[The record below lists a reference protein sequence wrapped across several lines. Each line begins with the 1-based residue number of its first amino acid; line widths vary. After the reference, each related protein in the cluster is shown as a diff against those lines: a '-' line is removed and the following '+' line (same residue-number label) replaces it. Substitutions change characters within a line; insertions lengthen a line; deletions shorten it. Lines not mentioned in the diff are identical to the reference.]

1 MGRLR
6 VYELARQLEMDT
18 RELMKELADLG
29 IEIKSHMSYIDE
41 DTVNILLEMYSKVEE
56 EEEYEEIG
64 EYEEFVEL
72 EEEYEETRKISKK
85 GGVEKERPEKKK
97 PLITITEEDL
107 KLDKFSEKIGVP
119 QNRIIQD
126 FFMKGE
132 ILKPGQ
138 TLNLQLAKKI
148 AKMYDVRIG
157 FEIEESTEEISEN
170 PLEKIE
176 KYFEEKY
183 KDKEK
188 LVERPPIV
196 TVMGHVDHGKTT
208 LLDYIRRTRVAE
220 REEGG
225 ITQSIG
231 AYQVEVNGKK
241 ITFIDTP
248 GHEVFTEMRARGAQ
262 ATDIVVLVVAADDG
276 VMPQTIEAYNHAKSA
291 NVPIIVAI
299 NKIDKPNANVELTKQ
314 ELVNK
319 LSLIPE
325 EWGGDT
331 IMVPISAKK
340 GENVD
345 TLLEMIL
352 LVAEMQ
358 EIKAIPEGTVRA
370 VTIETKLDKGFG
382 PVANAIIKD
391 GKLKIGDFII
401 AGKVKGKVKALV
413 NDQGKRIKEAGPSTP
428 VMIVGFE
435 ELPDAHSVIYSVE
448 DLETAREIS
457 EKLKEIEQ
465 KELRRKRHLKLEE
478 ILKMMEQSEQK
489 ELRLIVKADTLG
501 SVMALNNA
509 IQKLQSEE
517 VRINIIHSA
526 VGAITTSDVMLASA
540 SDAIIFGFRV
550 KADSQARKM
559 AETEGIQ
566 IKTYTII
573 YKLIDDLKAALEGM
587 LEPEEVEELTG
598 RGEIKKVFKIK
609 KVGTIAGVQMYEG
622 YVEKSGIAR
631 LYRSGKLIFE
641 GKIESLKH
649 YQQDVKRVDAPQE
662 CGIKLENFDDIKE
675 GDELEFAIVKKIS
688 RKLTFEE
695 EKQSENK
702 GE

>member
-18 RELMKELADLG
+18 RELMKELAELG

-41 DTVNILLEMYSKVEE
+41 ETVNILLEMYSKSDEE
-56 EEEYEEIG
+56 EVDDISK
-64 EYEEFVEL
+64 YEEFIEL
-72 EEEYEETRKISKK
+72 EEELEIKEKTGRKSEGSKIK
-85 GGVEKERPEKKK
+85 PDKKK
-97 PLITITEEDL
+97 PLITITEDDL
-107 KLDKFSEKIGVP
+107 KLDKFSKKINIP

-132 ILKPGQ
+132 VLKPGQ
-138 TLNLQLAKKI
+138 KLNLQLAKKI

-157 FEIEESTEEISEN
+157 FDVEEVKAETREN
-170 PLEKIE
+170 PLEEIE
-176 KYFEEKY
+176 KYFEENY
-183 KDKEK
+183 KNKDK

-231 AYQVEVNGKK
+231 AYQVEIDGKK

-276 VMPQTIEAYNHAKSA
+276 VMPQTVEAYDHAKSA

-358 EIKAIPEGTVRA
+358 EIKAIPEGPVRA

-391 GKLKIGDFII
+391 GKIKVGDYII

-448 DLETAREIS
+448 SLEKAREIT
-457 EKLKEIEQ
+457 EKIREIEQ
-465 KELRRKRHLKLEE
+465 KELKRKRHLKLEE
-478 ILKMMEQSEQK
+478 ILKMMEQTEQK
-489 ELRLIVKADTLG
+489 ELKLIVKADTLG

-509 IQKLQSEE
+509 INKLQSEE
-517 VRINIIHSA
+517 IRVNIIHSG
-526 VGAITTSDVMLASA
+526 VGAITSSDVMLASA
-540 SDAIIFGFRV
+540 SDAIILGFRV

-587 LEPEEVEELTG
+587 LEPEEVEEITG
-598 RGEIKKVFKIK
+598 RGEVKKIFKIK

-622 YVEKSGIAR
+622 YVEKTGLAR
-631 LYRSGKLIFE
+631 LYRGGKLIFE

-675 GDELEFAIVKKIS
+675 GDELEFAITKKVN
-688 RKLTFEE
+688 RKLTFDE
-695 EKQSENK
+695 EKE
-702 GE
+702 

>member
-6 VYELARQLEMDT
+6 VYELARKLEMDT
-18 RELMKELADLG
+18 KELLKELADLG

-41 DTVNILLEMYSKVEE
+41 ETVNILLEMYSKSSEE
-56 EEEYEEIG
+56 ENVDEEDYI
-64 EYEEFVEL
+64 EYEEFLEL
-72 EEEYEETRKISKK
+72 EEDIAEKRKLSKK
-85 GGVEKERPEKKK
+85 GEIEKEKQEKKK
-97 PLITITEEDL
+97 PLIKISEDDL

-138 TLNLQLAKKI
+138 SLNLQLAKKI

-157 FEIEESTEEISEN
+157 FDFEENKEEIKEN
-170 PLEKIE
+170 PLEEIE

-183 KDKEK
+183 KNKDE

-231 AYQVEVNGKK
+231 AYQVEVDGKK

-299 NKIDKPNANVELTKQ
+299 NKIDKPNANVEATKQ

-340 GENVD
+340 GQNVD

-358 EIKAIPEGTVRA
+358 EIKAIPDGPVRA
-370 VTIETKLDKGFG
+370 VTIETKLDRGFG

-391 GKLKIGDFII
+391 GKLKIGDYVI
-401 AGKVKGKVKALV
+401 AGKVTGKVKALV

-435 ELPDAHSVIYSVE
+435 DLPDAHSVIYSVE
-448 DLETAREIS
+448 TLEKAREIT
-457 EKLKEIEQ
+457 EKIKEIEQ

-509 IQKLQSEE
+509 INKLQSEE
-517 VRINIIHSA
+517 VRINIIHSG
-526 VGAITTSDVMLASA
+526 VGAITSSDVMLASA
-540 SDAIIFGFRV
+540 SDAIILGFRI

-559 AETEGIQ
+559 AEAEGIQ
-566 IKTYTII
+566 IKIYTII
-573 YKLIDDLKAALEGM
+573 YKLIDDLRAALEGM
-587 LEPEEVEELTG
+587 LEPEEVEEITG

-609 KVGTIAGVQMYEG
+609 KVGSIAGVQMYEG
-622 YVEKSGIAR
+622 FVDKNGIAR
-631 LYRSGKLIFE
+631 LYRNGKLVFE

-649 YQQDVKRVDAPQE
+649 YQQDVRRVDAPKE
-662 CGIKLENFDDIKE
+662 CGIKLENFDDIRE
-675 GDELEFAIVKKIS
+675 GDELEFAIIKKVN
-688 RKLTFEE
+688 RKLTFDEE
-695 EKQSENK
+695 
-702 GE
+702 GEQKE

>member
-1 MGRLR
+1 MILLARLR

-18 RELMKELADLG
+18 RELMKELHELG

-41 DTVNILLEMYSKVEE
+41 ETVNLLLEMYGTQEE
-56 EEEYEEIG
+56 EEELIEEYEEYEEID
-64 EYEEFVEL
+64 EEVNGKHFKNKEGSL
-72 EEEYEETRKISKK
+72 EKLQTN
-85 GGVEKERPEKKK
+85 KKK
-97 PLITITEEDL
+97 NSVKITEEDL
-107 KLDKFSEKIGVP
+107 KLDKFAEKIGIP

-138 TLNLQLAKKI
+138 SLNLQLAKKI
-148 AKMYDVRIG
+148 ARMYDVRIS
-157 FEIEESTEEISEN
+157 FETEEKEEVIEN
-170 PLEKIE
+170 PLIEIE

-183 KDKEK
+183 KNPENLK
-188 LVERPPIV
+188 ERPPVV

-208 LLDYIRRTRVAE
+208 LLDYIRNTRVAE

-248 GHEVFTEMRARGAQ
+248 GHEIFTEMRARGAQ

-299 NKIDKPNANVELTKQ
+299 NKIDKPNANVEKTKQ

-319 LSLIPE
+319 LNLIPE

-331 IMVPISAKK
+331 IVVPISAKK
-340 GENVD
+340 GQNVD

-358 EIKAIPEGTVRA
+358 EIKGVPDGPVRA
-370 VTIETKLDKGFG
+370 VTIESKLDKGFG
-382 PVANAIIKD
+382 PVANVIVKD
-391 GKLKIGDFII
+391 GILKIGDYII
-401 AGKVKGKVKALV
+401 SGKVMGKVKALV
-413 NDQGKRIKEAGPSTP
+413 NDQGKRVKEAGPSTP

-435 ELPDAHSVIYSVE
+435 ELPDSHGIVYSV
-448 DLETAREIS
+448 DSLDKAREIS
-457 EKLKEIEQ
+457 EKIREIEQ
-465 KELRRKRHLKLEE
+465 KELRRKRHMKLEE
-478 ILKMMEQSEQK
+478 ILKMMEQSERK
-489 ELRLIVKADTLG
+489 ELRLVLKADTQG
-501 SVMALNNA
+501 SLMALSGA
-509 IQKLQSEE
+509 INKLRSEE
-517 VRINIIHSA
+517 ISINIIHSG
-526 VGAITTSDVMLASA
+526 VGSITVSDVMLATA
-540 SDAIIFGFRV
+540 SDAIILGFRV

-559 AETEGIQ
+559 AEAEGIQ
-566 IKTYTII
+566 IKTYTIV
-573 YKLIDDLKAALEGM
+573 YKLIEELQAALEGM
-587 LEPEEVEELTG
+587 LEPEEIEEITG

-609 KVGTIAGVQMYEG
+609 KVGSIAGVQMIEG
-622 YVEKSGIAR
+622 YVEKDG
-631 LYRSGKLIFE
+631 LVKVYRSGKLVYE

-675 GDELEFAIVKKIS
+675 EDELEFSVLKKVA

-695 EKQSENK
+695 DK
-702 GE
+702 GEE

>member
-1 MGRLR
+1 MILLARLR

-18 RELMKELADLG
+18 RELMKELHELG

-41 DTVNILLEMYSKVEE
+41 ETVNLLLEMYGTQEE
-56 EEEYEEIG
+56 EEELIEEYEEYEEIA
-64 EYEEFVEL
+64 EEVNGKHF
-72 EEEYEETRKISKK
+72 
-85 GGVEKERPEKKK
+85 KKK
-97 PLITITEEDL
+97 EGSLEKLQTNKKKNSIKITEEDL
-107 KLDKFSEKIGVP
+107 KLDKFAEKIGVL

-138 TLNLQLAKKI
+138 SLNLQLAKKI
-148 AKMYDVRIG
+148 AKMYDVRIS
-157 FEIEESTEEISEN
+157 FETEEKEEVIEN
-170 PLEKIE
+170 PLIEIE

-183 KDKEK
+183 KDPENLK
-188 LVERPPIV
+188 ERPPVV

-208 LLDYIRRTRVAE
+208 LLDYIRNTRVAE

-248 GHEVFTEMRARGAQ
+248 GHEIFTEMRARGAQ

-299 NKIDKPNANVELTKQ
+299 NKIDKPNANVEKTKQ

-319 LSLIPE
+319 LNLIPE

-331 IMVPISAKK
+331 IVVPISAKK
-340 GENVD
+340 GQNVD

-358 EIKAIPEGTVRA
+358 EIKGIPDGPVRA
-370 VTIETKLDKGFG
+370 VTIESKLDKGFG
-382 PVANAIIKD
+382 PVANVIIKD
-391 GKLKIGDFII
+391 GILKIGDYII
-401 AGKVKGKVKALV
+401 SGKVIGKVKALV
-413 NDQGKRIKEAGPSTP
+413 NDQGKRIKEAGPSAP

-435 ELPDAHSVIYSVE
+435 ELPDSHGIVYSV
-448 DLETAREIS
+448 DSLDKAREIS
-457 EKLKEIEQ
+457 EKIREIEQ
-465 KELRRKRHLKLEE
+465 KELRRKRHMKLEE
-478 ILKMMEQSEQK
+478 ILKMMEQSERK
-489 ELRLIVKADTLG
+489 ELRLVLKADTQG
-501 SVMALNNA
+501 SLMALYGA
-509 IQKLQSEE
+509 INKLQSEE
-517 VRINIIHSA
+517 ISINIIHSG
-526 VGAITTSDVMLASA
+526 VGSITVSDVMLATA
-540 SDAIIFGFRV
+540 SDAIILGFRV

-559 AETEGIQ
+559 AEAEGIQ
-566 IKTYTII
+566 IKTYTIV
-573 YKLIDDLKAALEGM
+573 YKLIEELQAALEGM
-587 LEPEEVEELTG
+587 LEPEEVEEITG

-609 KVGTIAGVQMYEG
+609 KVGSIAGVQMTEG
-622 YVEKSGIAR
+622 YVEKDG
-631 LYRSGKLIFE
+631 LVKVYRSGKLVYE

-675 GDELEFAIVKKIS
+675 EDELEFSVLKKVA

-695 EKQSENK
+695 DK
-702 GE
+702 GEE

>member
-1 MGRLR
+1 LARLR

-18 RELMKELADLG
+18 RELMKELHELG

-41 DTVNILLEMYSKVEE
+41 ETVNLLLEMYGTQEE
-56 EEEYEEIG
+56 EEELIEEYEEYEEID
-64 EYEEFVEL
+64 EEVNGKHFKNKEGSL
-72 EEEYEETRKISKK
+72 EKLQTN
-85 GGVEKERPEKKK
+85 KKK
-97 PLITITEEDL
+97 NSVKITEEDL
-107 KLDKFSEKIGVP
+107 KLDKFAEKIGIP
-119 QNRIIQD
+119 QNKIIQD

-138 TLNLQLAKKI
+138 SLNLQLAKKI
-148 AKMYDVRIG
+148 AKMYDVRIS
-157 FEIEESTEEISEN
+157 FENEEKEEVIEN
-170 PLEKIE
+170 PLIEIE

-183 KDKEK
+183 KNPENLK
-188 LVERPPIV
+188 ERPPVV

-208 LLDYIRRTRVAE
+208 LLDYIRNTRVAE

-248 GHEVFTEMRARGAQ
+248 GHEIFTEMRARGAQ

-299 NKIDKPNANVELTKQ
+299 NKIDKPNANVEKTKQ

-319 LSLIPE
+319 LNLIPE

-331 IMVPISAKK
+331 IVVPISAKK
-340 GENVD
+340 GQNVD

-358 EIKAIPEGTVRA
+358 EIKGIPDGPVRA
-370 VTIETKLDKGFG
+370 VTIESKLDKGFG
-382 PVANAIIKD
+382 PVANVIVKD
-391 GKLKIGDFII
+391 GILKIGDYII
-401 AGKVKGKVKALV
+401 SGKVMGKVKALV
-413 NDQGKRIKEAGPSTP
+413 NDQGKRVKEAGPSTP

-435 ELPDAHSVIYSVE
+435 ELPDSHGIVYSV
-448 DLETAREIS
+448 DSLDKAREIS
-457 EKLKEIEQ
+457 EKIREIEQ
-465 KELRRKRHLKLEE
+465 KELRRKRHMKLEE
-478 ILKMMEQSEQK
+478 ILKMMEQSERK
-489 ELRLIVKADTLG
+489 ELRLVLKADTQG
-501 SVMALNNA
+501 SLMALSGA
-509 IQKLQSEE
+509 INKLRSEE
-517 VRINIIHSA
+517 ISINIIHSG
-526 VGAITTSDVMLASA
+526 VGSITVSDVMLATA
-540 SDAIIFGFRV
+540 SDAIILGFRV

-559 AETEGIQ
+559 AEAEGIQ
-566 IKTYTII
+566 IKTYTIV
-573 YKLIDDLKAALEGM
+573 YKLIEELQAALEGM
-587 LEPEEVEELTG
+587 LEPEEIEEITG

-609 KVGTIAGVQMYEG
+609 KVGSIAGVQMIEG
-622 YVEKSGIAR
+622 YVEKDG
-631 LYRSGKLIFE
+631 LVKVYRSGKLVYE

-675 GDELEFAIVKKIS
+675 GDELEFSVLKKVA

-695 EKQSENK
+695 DK
-702 GE
+702 GEK